1 MFGKLFKMFQKDD
14 RAFAP
19 LMGVVTLLIGVIVVL
34 AIGTVVLT
42 QINASTYDA
51 TSDFTIDDLADNWVM
66 IAGLVLL
73 AVLAIV
79 GFFIIRL
86 FGSGE

>member
-1 MFGKLFKMFQKDD
+1 MFGKDSK
-14 RAFAP
+14 AFAP

-42 QINASTYDA
+42 QINSSTYNSSSNFQL
-51 TSDFTIDDLADNWVM
+51 TTLASNWTM

-86 FGSGE
+86 FGGSGE

>member
-1 MFGKLFKMFQKDD
+1 MFGKLFKKNDE
-14 RAFAP
+14 AFAP

-42 QINASTYDA
+42 QINASTYNASSSFQLDN
-51 TSDFTIDDLADNWVM
+51 LASNWVM

>member
-1 MFGKLFKMFQKDD
+1 MFGKNDK
-14 RAFAP
+14 AFAP

-42 QINASTYDA
+42 QINSSTYNA
-51 TSDFTIDDLADNWVM
+51 SSSFQLTNLASNWTM